1 MSARLMNRFKPELAA
16 GRKLFVPFITAG
28 DRGLDFTRRA
38 IMALAR
44 AGADAVELGVPF
56 SDPLADGKIIQRS
69 SHRALEQGTNLPA
82 IISLVKS
89 LRRETDIPILLMG
102 YLNPFLQ
109 PNMPSNASL
118 AQAAGVDGF
127 IIPDLTPEEA
137 GSWISICR
145 KKDLDTIFLVTPNS
159 TSDRLKA
166 IIRCSTGY
174 IYYVSVTG
182 TTGLRN
188 KLPAD
193 VRTGVARIRR
203 YSSLPILVGFGI
215 STSRQAADAA
225 DIADGVIVGSAL
237 IQAMEQGST
246 DHDALRRLRQLAEE
260 MVKAVKGKKY
270 NSLVAKVKCCSGWD
284 HRAKG
289 LKL

>member
-1 MSARLMNRFKPELAA
+1 MSARLRNRFKQELAA

-38 IMALAR
+38 IMVLAR

-56 SDPLADGKIIQRS
+56 SDPLADGKVIQRS
-69 SHRALEQGTNLPA
+69 SHRALEQGTNLPG
-82 IISLVKS
+82 IISLVRN

-109 PNMPSNASL
+109 PDMSSNASL
-118 AQAAGVDGF
+118 AQAAGVDGY
-127 IIPDLTPEEA
+127 IIPDLIPEEA
-137 GSWISICR
+137 GYWISICR
-145 KKDLDTIFLVTPNS
+145 KKELDTVFLTTPNS
-159 TSDRLKA
+159 TPARLKT

-182 TTGLRN
+182 TTGLRD

-193 VRTGVARIRR
+193 VRAGVTRIRR

-215 STSRQAADAA
+215 STPRQAADVVG
-225 DIADGVIVGSAL
+225 IADGVIVGSAL
-237 IQAMEQGST
+237 IREMEQGST
-246 DHDALRRLRQLAEE
+246 DQDALRRLRHLAEE
-260 MVKAVKGKKY
+260 IAKAVKGKKGME
-270 NSLVAKVKCCSGWD
+270 KP
-284 HRAKG
+284 
-289 LKL
+289 LK